1 MKWHQFLD
9 SHCTQQALEAKR
21 LPRAGELGVQQTEFP
36 LSSQEALV
44 KWGLELIWFP
54 PIKIICSTQKSH
66 KVPIKARALAHWITL
81 AVGLAQGW
89 GAAGTGAA
97 QGAPPACGT
106 RAVGCADPPKSH
118 PGSTVSC
125 EPRKA
130 TQRTG
135 HKPSQKVRVLA
146 LLPQNCLV
154 TAGQGWVEGGMGC
167 KCHQCHLLE
176 KQLLQHT
183 KEPVLRWCKSAQLHW
198 AVVIYT
204 SWGMDQRHLLR
215 LQCI

>member
-1 MKWHQFLD
+1 MKWYRFLG

-21 LPRAGELGVQQTEFP
+21 LPRFGELGMQQTEFP
-36 LSSQEALV
+36 LSSHEALV

-81 AVGLAQGW
+81 AQGW
-89 GAAGTGAA
+89 GAAGTRAA
-97 QGAPPACGT
+97 QGALPACGT
-106 RAVGCADPPKSH
+106 GAVGCAGPPK
-118 PGSTVSC
+118 
-125 EPRKA
+125 A
-130 TQRTG
+130 T
-135 HKPSQKVRVLA
+135 LAA
-146 LLPQNCLV
+146 LLHTGRHSNTESTMRTSAKSKAACPSPPELPEHSRPGWGQVRWKCWHRHTNCHV
-154 TAGQGWVEGGMGC
+154 
-167 KCHQCHLLE
+167 LE
-176 KQLLQHT
+176 KQLLQHA
-183 KEPVLRWCKSAQLHW
+183 KERAFRWCKSAQLHW